1 METSGSMNISTRVT
15 SPQQAALL
23 IDADNF
29 ADPQA
34 IDAAWAELQTYAGR
48 VSVCRAYGAG
58 PRLQSLWSV
67 WRYLGT
73 RTFPN
78 LPLEK
83 NTTDAAL
90 IADAVALHFQQG
102 IRLFAIASGDAD
114 FAPLAARLREWGC
127 EVWCFSIEGIVFR
140 DAETYYDRV
149 KCFPAPV
156 FAPVSAPLRPA
167 MSSAWGHGTDATATV
182 NSTPPA
188 YPTSNTAFNV
198 PLASDAD
205 LPEEVVR
212 ILNVIPGLRQRPQ
225 HLCHVVPVLERHGF
239 FDKRVTKSTVF
250 LANYSAYFELS
261 PSYKPT
267 LLTFLGVPAKGRF
280 DVMLKP
286 ASLSN
291 EMSPSTDAQA
301 EGEVDADEDVDDRL
315 FSVASNVPET
325 RVDDAV
331 TAPTIFPED
340 AQALERIFTAFPRWL
355 PDTPSAVRSLGMM
368 ETLLEE
374 SGVNTGSKPLDIL
387 FSSYPYY
394 FEILPFD
401 GPAEQVRLLKS
412 FNKINN

>member
-1 METSGSMNISTRVT
+1 METARSMSVSTGVS

-34 IDAAWAELQTYAGR
+34 IDAAWAELQAYAGR

-58 PRLQSLWSV
+58 PRLEWLRSV

-83 NTTDAAL
+83 NTTDSAL

-140 DAETYYDRV
+140 DAEIYYDRV

-156 FAPVSAPLRPA
+156 LAPTYNAPAPLRPA
-167 MSSAWGHGTDATATV
+167 PSPAWASPDASAA
-182 NSTPPA
+182 PPA
-188 YPTSNTAFNV
+188 YRAAAA
-198 PLASDAD
+198 PLTPPPVSDAD
-205 LPEEVVR
+205 LPHEVVR
-212 ILNVIPGLRQRPQ
+212 ILNAVPGLRQRPQ
-225 HLCHVVPVLERHGF
+225 HLCHVVPVLQQHGF
-239 FDKRVTKSTVF
+239 FDKRVTKSTAF
-250 LANYSAYFELS
+250 LAQHAAYFELS

-267 LLTFLGVPAKGRF
+267 LITFLGRPAA
-280 DVMLKP
+280 LP
-286 ASLSN
+286 AAL
-291 EMSPSTDAQA
+291 EPALAAIPGEAPPPPDAQA
-301 EGEVDADEDVDDRL
+301 DAEADGNAGVDV
-315 FSVASNVPET
+315 VPA
-325 RVDDAV
+325 AV
-331 TAPTIFPED
+331 PAGSPED
-340 AQALERIFTAFPRWL
+340 EQALQRIFAAFPRWL
-355 PDTPSAVRSLGMM
+355 PDTVGSVRSLGMM

-374 SGVNTGSKPLDIL
+374 GGVSTGSKPLDEL
-387 FSSYPYY
+387 FATYPGY
-394 FEILPFD
+394 FEMLPPD
-401 GPAEQVRLLKS
+401 GPAEQVRLLRKPEDALPVS
-412 FNKINN
+412 PESDA